1 MNPPA
6 LYCDVSLPV
15 PLDQSFTYALPE
27 TLRHRVH
34 TGCRVLVPFGARK
47 LTGVVLRV
55 HDSRPTLEATGA
67 NRQTAATREVL
78 RLLDEEPALDDEL
91 LKLGRWISEYYCAP
105 LGETLRAMTP
115 LAGDVRRGKVYSLTK
130 SGRDAARQLHLR
142 PSDTDDPSVEILR
155 LLDTRPLSASYL
167 TKKFARAVALL
178 RSLEKRGWL
187 EVEDVAAE
195 RDPLRAGS
203 ARLRAEFI
211 ARPPSEPRLSEP
223 RPKGAVQNPD
233 SATLQPSEPRPSE
246 PRPKGAAQNP
256 DSTTLQPSEPRPFWL
271 RVPEPTRDSARGSGT
286 PAPKLTKTERELL
299 AYLEL
304 HPGSHNLVDLEL
316 AVAKASP
323 AARSLARRKLVRLTQ
338 EPVMTAP
345 IPARAPVTLNSHQET
360 AYDKIR
366 ASGDA
371 HEFKVFLL
379 QGVTGSG
386 KTEVYLRAIETAMSQ
401 GKGALMLV
409 PEIALTPAVAGQFH
423 HRFGRRVAI
432 LHSAFHDSERAQ
444 EWRRIRSGEAAV
456 VVATRSGVFAPVRN
470 LGLIVVDE
478 EHDQSYKQQE
488 TPRYHGRDV
497 AIVRARAA
505 GATVI
510 LGSATPS
517 IESRYNADRGKY
529 TRLLLPER
537 IEQRPMARVALIDMR
552 QEFLETR
559 KQATFSRALIDAVTE
574 RLENGEQ
581 TMLLLNRRGFSSF
594 VACRACGARCECV
607 NCSVTLTYHRR
618 DRRLLCHYCN
628 YAARVPD
635 RCPQCDSEYIQFI
648 GTGSERLEDELHGAF
663 PRARIA
669 RLDRDTVG
677 AKRDYETILA
687 AFRDGAFDILVGT
700 QMIAKGHDIPNVTLV
715 GIVSADIGLGLP
727 DFRAAERTFQLL
739 TQAAGRAGR
748 GETPGIVLIQ
758 TINPDHYA
766 VRCAAAQ
773 DYEAFYAKELEFRR
787 MMSYPPFGV
796 MANIIVRGARQ
807 EEALERSGALARLI
821 GPAPEGVRV
830 MGPAA
835 AALARL
841 KNEYRYQMLLKSAS
855 RKRLNEIVGELRR
868 FAAAEKW
875 GAAALVADIDPVTLL

>member
-1 MNPPA
+1 MNPPP

-15 PLDQSFTYALPE
+15 PLDQFFTYALPE
-27 TLRHRVH
+27 TLRHRVR

-55 HDSRPTLEATGA
+55 HDNRPTLEATA
-67 NRQTAATREVL
+67 PNRQTAATREVL

-115 LAGDVRRGKVYSLTK
+115 LAGDVRRGKIYSLTK
-130 SGRDAARQLHLR
+130 SGRDAARQMHLEQ
-142 PSDTDDPSVEILR
+142 SDTDDPSVGILR
-155 LLDTRPLSASYL
+155 MLDARPLSASYL
-167 TKKFARAVALL
+167 TRKFARAAVVL
-178 RSLEKRGWL
+178 RSLEKRGWV

-203 ARLRAEFI
+203 ARLRAEFV
-211 ARPPSEPRLSEP
+211 ARPSTS
-223 RPKGAVQNPD
+223 PD
-233 SATLQPSEPRPSE
+233 Q
-246 PRPKGAAQNP
+246 AAQRQAP
-256 DSTTLQPSEPRPFWL
+256 PVRVGIEGTLGMEGMPGME
-271 RVPEPTRDSARGSGT
+271 GT
-286 PAPKLTKTERELL
+286 PTGIPKLSKTERELL

-323 AARSLARRKLVRLTQ
+323 AARSLARHNLVRLTE
-338 EPVMTAP
+338 EPVVTAP
-345 IPARAPVTLNSHQET
+345 IPARAPVTLNRHQQD
-360 AYDKIR
+360 AYDQIR
-366 ASGDA
+366 ASGEA

-386 KTEVYLRAIETAMSQ
+386 KTEVYLRAIETAMAQ

-505 GATVI
+505 DATVI

-537 IEQRPMARVALIDMR
+537 IEQRPMARVDLIDMR

-635 RCPQCDSEYIQFI
+635 RCPKCDSEYIQFI
-648 GTGSERLEDELHGAF
+648 GTGSERVEDELHGAF

-687 AFRDGAFDILVGT
+687 AFRDGSFDILVGT

-807 EEALERSGALARLI
+807 EEALERSAALARLI